1 MGYICDFCGDQ
12 PSLVYCRSDA
22 ACLCLSCDRNVH
34 SANAL
39 SKRHSR
45 TLLCERCNSQPAFVR
60 CAEEKVSL
68 CQNCDWMGHD
78 ASTSNSTHKR
88 QTINSYSGCPSS
100 GELSSLWSFLSQS
113 DSAGESACEQEL
125 GLMSIS
131 ENIESTSWDPTVNTI
146 SHNSAG
152 VAEVNGDCN
161 VDKGSGWTRTSIPE
175 HRPAPQL
182 LDQPAGSTDTSLPK
196 FCPQTKYPGLS
207 EDDLYDDFNIDEVD
221 LNLENYEELFGVT
234 LNHSEELLENGGID
248 SLFGT
253 KDMSAADSTC
263 QGAVAAEGSSIGL
276 VYAIQPACSNAASA
290 DSVMSN
296 KTDSILYFTT
306 KHAHSSLSFSGLT
319 GESSAGDYQDC
330 GASSM
335 LLMGEPPWCPPCTES
350 SIPSATRSDA
360 VMRYKE
366 KKKTRNII
374 IYKLCVFVAILVI
387 EGACLIAVLASKE
400 RFEKRVRYASRKARA
415 DVRKRVKGRFVKAG
429 PQVLLGDVGYRTAL
443 NKFPRLRLWK
453 DSCIRTSF
461 AEICLCHHPSHCFQ
475 PHQFFNP
482 SVFILGVSAYIKAAA
497 VTATT
502 APWNVSVMGKKA
514 CSCSFA
520 PFFFLHF

>member
-196 FCPQTKYPGLS
+196 YPGLS

-366 KKKTRNII
+366 KKKTR
-374 IYKLCVFVAILVI
+374 K
-387 EGACLIAVLASKE
+387 
-400 RFEKRVRYASRKARA
+400 FEKRVRYASRKARA

-429 PQVLLGDVGYRTAL
+429 DAYDYDPL
-443 NKFPRLRLWK
+443 NQTR
-453 DSCIRTSF
+453 SC
-461 AEICLCHHPSHCFQ
+461 
-475 PHQFFNP
+475 
-482 SVFILGVSAYIKAAA
+482 
-497 VTATT
+497 
-502 APWNVSVMGKKA
+502 
-514 CSCSFA
+514 
-520 PFFFLHF
+520 